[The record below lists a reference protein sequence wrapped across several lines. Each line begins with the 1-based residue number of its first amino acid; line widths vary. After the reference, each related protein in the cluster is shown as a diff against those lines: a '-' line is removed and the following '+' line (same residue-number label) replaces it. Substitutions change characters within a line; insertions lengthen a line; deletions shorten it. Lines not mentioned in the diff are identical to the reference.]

1 MTGSESPQQDLVQF
15 RPIAVLLAAATAL
28 SGSPSMIDRM
38 ANALNPEPAV
48 RTIRDSLRLVDSEL
62 ARSESERR
70 LRVGTKTTTT
80 GREYRVV
87 EVQDEIGVF
96 QIVGHL
102 PSSEMVRE
110 FIDKVQSDTSL
121 ARKIGAYASA
131 ILVESRLRAPSA
143 QQGEVK

>member
-1 MTGSESPQQDLVQF
+1 
-15 RPIAVLLAAATAL
+15 
-28 SGSPSMIDRM
+28 MIDRM
-38 ANALNPEPAV
+38 ANALSPEPAV

-62 ARSESERR
+62 TRSESERR
-70 LRVGTKTTTT
+70 LRVGTKTATT

-110 FIDKVQSDTSL
+110 FIDKVQSDTTL

-131 ILVESRLRAPSA
+131 ILVESRLRATSA
-143 QQGEVK
+143 QQDEVK